1 MQRTTIML
9 PPELKVAAQNYA
21 SEHGVSVGK
30 LIRDALRLCLEQDKK
45 GKNSDLL
52 FSNFSTFEGNTPKDI
67 SIKHDEYLYGNKK

>member
-30 LIRDALRLCLEQDKK
+30 LIPRM
-45 GKNSDLL
+45 G
-52 FSNFSTFEGNTPKDI
+52 F
-67 SIKHDEYLYGNKK
+67 